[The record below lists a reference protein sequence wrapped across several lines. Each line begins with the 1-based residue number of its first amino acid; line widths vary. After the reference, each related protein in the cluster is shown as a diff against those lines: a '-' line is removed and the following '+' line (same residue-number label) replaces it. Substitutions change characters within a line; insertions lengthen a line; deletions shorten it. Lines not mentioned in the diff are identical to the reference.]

1 MGTVFAIGTRG
12 PRPSPKK
19 SIGDCARTFCC
30 RTISGKISHGVRG
43 LCSPRKPH
51 IATMTMLASTKI
63 RRKPRSISILLVHD
77 GNVHPAGYDQ
87 QVVRFRFAETRIA
100 RFDGKEKAV
109 IGDAA
114 ETVPVKKGM
123 VPPRQAVHDLP
134 GEKGRESRE
143 KHGQLEHDREKCRHG
158 LPIERLAMHDQRI
171 KPPGWAELDE
181 NGGQQ
186 AGNTADQHYG
196 AEP

>member
-1 MGTVFAIGTRG
+1 MGRRG

-77 GNVHPAGYDQ
+77 GNVPPAGHDQ

-100 RFDGKEKAV
+100 RLDGKEKAV

-114 ETVPVKKGM
+114 ETIPVKKGM
-123 VPPRQAVHDLP
+123 MPARQTIHDLP
-134 GEKGRESRE
+134 GEKGGESRE
-143 KHGQLEHDREKCRHG
+143 KYGQLEHDREKRRHG
-158 LPIERLAMHDQRI
+158 LPIEWLSVHDHRI
-171 KPPGWAELDE
+171 KSPGRTKLDE

-186 AGNTADQHYG
+186 AGNTADQHYD